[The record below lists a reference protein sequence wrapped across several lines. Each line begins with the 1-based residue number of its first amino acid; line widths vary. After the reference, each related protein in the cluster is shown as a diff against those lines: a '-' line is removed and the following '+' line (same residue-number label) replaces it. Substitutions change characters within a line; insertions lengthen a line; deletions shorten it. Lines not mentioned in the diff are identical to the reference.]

1 MKSQKIRLLAF
12 GICTTMLSAFAGITW
27 YVGGELVAPANRVVG
42 PPPSEVGIQTVEIKS
57 KSGSP
62 LSAWYV
68 PHQDAKAT
76 VILLHPIR
84 SDRRA
89 MLGRSGLLHEAGC
102 TTLLVDLQAHGES
115 PGDNITAG
123 YRERLD
129 VMAAV
134 EFVRTKT
141 PDHQV
146 GIVGWSLGGA
156 AALFASP
163 LEIDALVIE
172 SVYPT
177 IHAAVQNRISM
188 RLGPLSYVLAPALL
202 VQMKPRLGIAAS
214 QLRPIDYVDKVGCP
228 ILVAA
233 GEKDAHTTI
242 AESLQIYNSA
252 KEPKR
257 FVEFKGAVHQD
268 LLKFDPD
275 RYRGVIDFLLAH
287 LTEKPQQVI
296 QIDRGRESKAQ
307 SDFKAEDRHGSDAI
321 DEIQSE
327 R

>member
-1 MKSQKIRLLAF
+1 MNSQKFRRFALAICLVLLS
-12 GICTTMLSAFAGITW
+12 TFAGISW
-27 YVGGELVAPANRVVG
+27 YVGGQLVAPANRLVG
-42 PPPSEVGIQTVEIKS
+42 PPPSETGIESIEILS

-68 PHQDAKAT
+68 PNQTADAT

-89 MLGRSGLLHEAGC
+89 MLGRSNLLHDAGC
-102 TTLLVDLQAHGES
+102 ATLLVDLQAHGES
-115 PGDNITAG
+115 PGDQITAG

-141 PDHQV
+141 PDHRI

-177 IHAAVQNRISM
+177 VSAAVHNRISM
-188 RLGPLSYVLAPALL
+188 RLGPLAHLLTPVLL
-202 VQMKPRLGIAAS
+202 VQMNPRLGIAAS
-214 QLRPIDYVDKVGCP
+214 QMRPVDYVPEVGCP

-233 GEKDAHTTI
+233 GNRDAHTTL
-242 AESLQIYNSA
+242 AESIQIFNAA
-252 KEPKR
+252 KDPKQ

-268 LLKFDPD
+268 LLKYDVE
-275 RYRGVIDFLLAH
+275 RYGEVVDFLLAH
-287 LTEKPQQVI
+287 LSDNPPPEKNVDEVGQAAVQPDLTPDESYSGDAVEARR
-296 QIDRGRESKAQ
+296 IDQ
-307 SDFKAEDRHGSDAI
+307 
-321 DEIQSE
+321 
-327 R
+327 